1 MNISTSSINSHL
13 DEINRLEIENDSN
26 RVCGFSAKNLKL
38 DNSAGE
44 DELLEAF
51 NQLKS
56 YKIKGF
62 PYCEEQH
69 KAFEYAIDE
78 IATTTLEEYY
88 SVKVDLD
95 NIDFSYINPN
105 YPRYE

>member
-1 MNISTSSINSHL
+1 MKISVSSINSHL
-13 DEINRLEIENDSN
+13 DEINRLEVEKDSN
-26 RVCGFSAKNLKL
+26 RVCGFSAKRLKL
-38 DNSAGE
+38 DDSASE

-51 NQLKS
+51 NKLKCR
-56 YKIKGF
+56 KRKGF

-78 IATTTLEEYY
+78 IATTLEEHY
-88 SVKVDLD
+88 SLNVDIS
-95 NIDFSYINPN
+95 NINFSYIDPK